1 MTTSNNSVSS
11 IDTASKEPI
20 DIAKLSDMDRASTL
34 HPFTPVRAFESNE
47 MGDPRFME
55 TGSGIRITDAKG
67 VTSIDGFAGLYCVNI
82 GYGRQEV
89 AEAIADQAR
98 KLAYYHSYAAHTTEG
113 LARLSDRLIKMAPGN
128 MSKVFYGLSGSDAN
142 ETQAKLVWHYHNL
155 IGQPKKKKIIA
166 RERGYHGCSVIS
178 GSMTGMSF
186 YHDHMDL
193 PVGNILH
200 TGAPHYY
207 WGCEPGETEFEF
219 SKRRAAELE
228 TLILKEGPE
237 TVGAFIAEPVLGTGG
252 ITPPPEGYWDEIQQV
267 LTKYDVLLIADE
279 VITAFGR
286 IGADFGSD
294 IYGMKPDLITVA
306 KGLTS
311 AYAPLSAVIIGDK
324 VAGALSA
331 HSDEVGAFSHGY
343 TYSGH
348 PISIAAANA
357 NLDILERENIG
368 AHVAENGI
376 YLRDSLAEAVKD
388 IPIIGEVRGVGMLA
402 AIEFVADPA
411 TKTRFD
417 AALKVGARM
426 SAACLKNGL
435 IARAMPHGD
444 ILGFAPPLITTRQ
457 DMEEIAAIV
466 KKSVA
471 EVSQQL
477 AQEGKI

>member
-1 MTTSNNSVSS
+1 MTTLKSTVSS
-11 IDTASKEPI
+11 SDSPSNSAI
-20 DIAKLSDMDRASTL
+20 DIAGLSDMDRASTL
-34 HPFTPVRAFESNE
+34 HPFTPVRAYEEND
-47 MGDPRFME
+47 MGDPRIIE
-55 TGSGIRITDAKG
+55 SGSGIRITDAKG

-98 KLAYYHSYAAHTTEG
+98 KLAYYHSYAAHTTEA
-113 LARLSDRLIKMAPGN
+113 LSRLSDRLIKMAPGN
-128 MSKVFYGLSGSDAN
+128 MKKVFYGLSGSDAN

-166 RERGYHGCSVIS
+166 RERGYHGCSVVS

-193 PVGNILH
+193 PVSNILH
-200 TGAPHYY
+200 TGVPHHY
-207 WGCEPGETEFEF
+207 WGCELGESELEF
-219 SKRRAAELE
+219 SKRRAEELE
-228 TLILKEGPE
+228 ALILKEGPE

-252 ITPPPEGYWDEIQQV
+252 IIPPPEGYWNAIQQV
-267 LTKYDVLLIADE
+267 LNKYDVLLIADE

-286 IGADFGSD
+286 IGADFGSE
-294 IYGMKPDLITVA
+294 IYAMKPDLITVA

-311 AYAPLSAVIIGDK
+311 AYAPLSAVIIGDR
-324 VAGALSA
+324 VAGALSS
-331 HSDEVGAFSHGY
+331 HSDEIGVFSHGY

-348 PISIAAANA
+348 PISVAAANA
-357 NLDILERENIG
+357 NLDILERENIA

-376 YLRDSLAEAVKD
+376 YLRDSLLNAVKGES
-388 IPIIGEVRGVGMLA
+388 IIAEVRGVGMLA

-411 TKTRFD
+411 TKTRFE
-417 AALKVGARM
+417 ASLKVGARM

-457 DMEEIAAIV
+457 DMDEIAGIV
-466 KKSVA
+466 SKSVS
-471 EVSQQL
+471 EVTQQL
-477 AQEGKI
+477 SKEGVI